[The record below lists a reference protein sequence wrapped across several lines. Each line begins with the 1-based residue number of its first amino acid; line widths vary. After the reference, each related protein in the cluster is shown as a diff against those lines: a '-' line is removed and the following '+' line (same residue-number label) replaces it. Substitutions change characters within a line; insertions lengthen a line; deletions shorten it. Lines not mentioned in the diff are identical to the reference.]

1 MRAAATFTALITAAV
16 LAAHAGAT
24 TAPPTVTCD
33 DVILQ
38 VKSGRRAGYRVVL
51 GIVSVPPARLAQVV
65 PTNSKPWAYW
75 RKAGLVVRAGR
86 TPVTVSI
93 PRPWRTRAAIT
104 WGGSGKVSALEIAP
118 CPSRSTVWNA
128 YAGGFF
134 IRARRECVPLTFTVG
149 RRSQT
154 VRFGIGGACPGG

>member
-86 TPVTVSI
+86 HARNREHSEAVAHARRDHVG
-93 PRPWRTRAAIT
+93 RQRQGERTRDRAVSEPLDGVERLRRRLLHPRAA
-104 WGGSGKVSALEIAP
+104 
-118 CPSRSTVWNA
+118 
-128 YAGGFF
+128 
-134 IRARRECVPLTFTVG
+134 
-149 RRSQT
+149 
-154 VRFGIGGACPGG
+154 